1 MTRVAASPT
10 AGMHGTELRSQERR
24 TSRHLAPRHPVFPP
38 GGSVLHGTPQPLSL
52 FTGTG
57 NCWRP
62 FTHPQRLPFLTGA
75 IPGSTF
81 PACHFVSRTTHSQP
95 VRPAAPL
102 PVPVRP
108 VPAASLLRP
117 VAGSLPRAA
126 RHSPGLRSPSGI
138 LRPSGSMHSTG
149 SVTGQSALRKR
160 PISSRSPLP
169 FSFLISEPDHRSRP
183 ATPSPAGCSSNLSE
197 PSPLCSGIRFRS
209 ITFPCRNQ
217 SFPQLCFRRDSIG
230 CSRVRLNA
238 L

>member
-1 MTRVAASPT
+1 M
-10 AGMHGTELRSQERR
+10 LR
-24 TSRHLAPRHPVFPP
+24 
-38 GGSVLHGTPQPLSL
+38 GTPQPLFSL

-62 FTHPQRLPFLTGA
+62 FTHPQRLPSFTGA

-81 PACHFVSRTTHSQP
+81 PACHFVSRATHPQP

-117 VAGSLPRAA
+117 VAGSLPCAA
-126 RHSPGLRSPSGI
+126 RHSPGLRYPSGFFH
-138 LRPSGSMHSTG
+138 PSGSKRSTG
-149 SVTGQSALRKR
+149 SVTSQSALRKR

-169 FSFLISEPDHRSRP
+169 LSFLISEPDHRSRA

-197 PSPLCSGIRFRS
+197 PFSLCARIRFRS
-209 ITFPCRNQ
+209 IIFRYRNQ
-217 SFPQLCFRRDSIG
+217 SFPQLCSRKDSMS
-230 CSRVRLNA
+230 CREVRWNTL
-238 L
+238 